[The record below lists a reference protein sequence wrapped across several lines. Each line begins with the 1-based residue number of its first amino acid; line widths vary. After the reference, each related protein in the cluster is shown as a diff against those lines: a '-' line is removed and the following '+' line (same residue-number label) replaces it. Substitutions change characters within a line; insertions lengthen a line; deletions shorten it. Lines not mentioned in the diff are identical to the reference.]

1 MLSQKRGDMENYNV
15 GDLVSE
21 FLYQMGV
28 KDVFGV
34 VSVHNIP
41 MLDAIGR
48 RNFIKMV
55 PARGEMGAGH
65 MADGYARATNGLG
78 VVFTSTGPGAA
89 NVVGSL
95 VESRFAGSPILH
107 FTGQTATENL
117 DKNQGTVHDVPD
129 QLGMLKSISKK
140 AIRISHADDVLAQ
153 LIEATTIALTPP
165 MGPVSVEIPI
175 DIQRTNIKRPL
186 MLDQIK
192 LPNINL
198 QIGDTST
205 LDQIENIIRVS
216 KRKILWVGNGGKFA
230 RNEVEQFIKMGF
242 SVVTSTLGRGVV
254 PESNQMSLGAFNAVP
269 LIEEFYKTLDL
280 MIVVGSRL
288 RGHETRDMSLK
299 LPRKIIQIDIDPD
312 AENRTYKTN
321 LFHCG
326 DAKKVLGELAHRLS
340 NQLSTDEEWVNEVAD
355 LKIKIFQDYKKNLG
369 AYKDF
374 PEIIRKILPEDGN
387 WVRDIT
393 ISNSMWGNRSM
404 LINKP
409 EQNIYP
415 VGAAI
420 GPGMAL
426 AIGVSVGS
434 DGRKTIAMCGDGGF
448 MLNLP
453 DLWTAVE
460 TNCDVVFLV
469 MNDQGYGV
477 IKHIQES
484 MYGGRKF
491 YADLTGP
498 NFEELA
504 KVAKM
509 KYKRI
514 DHANEL
520 EKTLDEAVKFSGP
533 VLVEVNVHS
542 VGEMP
547 RYFAPPPHAIKS

>member
-21 FLYQMGV
+21 FLYQIDV

-89 NVVGSL
+89 NVAGSL

-198 QIGDTST
+198 QIGDASS
-205 LDQIENIIRVS
+205 LDQIESIIRVS
-216 KRKILWVGNGGKFA
+216 KRKVLWVGNGGKFA

-242 SVVTSTLGRGVV
+242 SVVTSALGRGVV

-299 LPRKIIQIDIDPD
+299 LPHKIIQIDIDPD

-374 PEIIRKILPEDGN
+374 PEIIRKILPEDGK
-387 WVRDIT
+387 WVRDVT
-393 ISNSMWGNRSM
+393 IYNSMWGNRSM

-409 EQNIYP
+409 EQNIYT

-434 DGRKTIAMCGDGGF
+434 EGKKTIAMSGDGGF

-477 IKHIQES
+477 IKHIQER

>member
-1 MLSQKRGDMENYNV
+1 MVDYNV

-21 FLYQMGV
+21 FLYQIGV

-48 RNFIKMV
+48 RNYIKMI

-65 MADGYARATNGLG
+65 MADGYARTTNGLG

-89 NVVGSL
+89 NVAGAI
-95 VESRFAGSPILH
+95 VESRFAGSAILH
-107 FTGQTATENL
+107 FTGQTATDNL

-129 QLGMLKSISKK
+129 QFGMLKSISKK
-140 AIRISHADDVLAQ
+140 AIRISNTEDVVTKLMDA
-153 LIEATTIALTPP
+153 ATVALTPP
-165 MGPVSVEIPI
+165 MGPVSIEIPI
-175 DIQRTNIKRPL
+175 DIQRTKIERP
-186 MLDQIK
+186 
-192 LPNINL
+192 
-198 QIGDTST
+198 ST
-205 LDQIENIIRVS
+205 LDQIQLPNLNLQTGDISSLDKIEEIIKTS
-216 KRKILWVGNGGKFA
+216 KRKILWVGNGAKFA
-230 RNEVEQFIKMGF
+230 KDEVEKFIDMGF
-242 SVVTSTLGRGVV
+242 AVVTSTLGRGVV
-254 PESNQMSLGAFNAVP
+254 PERNEMSLGAFNAVP
-269 LIEEFYKTLDL
+269 LVEDFYKTLDL
-280 MIVVGSRL
+280 MVVVGSRL

-299 LPRKIIQIDIDPD
+299 LPNNIIQIDIDPE

-326 DAKKVLGELAHRLS
+326 DGKLVLGELSNRLS
-340 NQLSTDEEWVNEVAD
+340 KKIVVDKDWVNEVSE
-355 LKIKIFQDYKKNLG
+355 LKNKIIQDYKKNLG

-374 PEIIRKILPEDGN
+374 PEIIRRVLPENGR
-387 WVRDIT
+387 WVRDVT

-404 LINKP
+404 QINKP

-426 AIGVSVGS
+426 AIGASIGS
-434 DGRKTIAMCGDGGF
+434 NGEKTIAMCGDGGF

-453 DLWTAVE
+453 DLWTAAE

-469 MNDQGYGV
+469 MNDRGYGV

-491 YADLTGP
+491 YADLIGP
-498 NFEELA
+498 DFEDLA

-520 EKTLDEAVKFSGP
+520 EKILEEAVKFSGP

-547 RYFAPPPHAIKS
+547 RYFAPPPHALNN

>member
-1 MLSQKRGDMENYNV
+1 MLSQKRVDMENYNV

-21 FLYQMGV
+21 FLYQMDV

-89 NVVGSL
+89 NIAGSL
-95 VESRFAGSPILH
+95 VESRFAASPILH

-129 QLGMLKSISKK
+129 QLGMLKSISKT

-153 LIEATTIALTPP
+153 LIEATTAALTPP

-175 DIQRTNIKRPL
+175 DIQRTNIKRPS
-186 MLDQIK
+186 MLDQMK
-192 LPNINL
+192 LPIINL
-198 QIGDTST
+198 QIGDTSS
-205 LDQIENIIRVS
+205 LDQIESIIRVS

-230 RNEVEQFIKMGF
+230 RNEVEQFIEMGF
-242 SVVTSTLGRGVV
+242 CVVTSTLGRGVV

-299 LPRKIIQIDIDPD
+299 LPHKIIQIDIDPD

-326 DAKKVLGELAHRLS
+326 DAKKVLRELAHRLS

-374 PEIIRKILPEDGN
+374 PEIIRKILPEDGK
-387 WVRDIT
+387 WVRDVT

-426 AIGVSVGS
+426 AIGASMGS
-434 DGRKTIAMCGDGGF
+434 EGKKTIAMCGDGGF

-460 TNCDVVFLV
+460 TSCDVVFLV

-491 YADLTGP
+491 YADLIGP

-520 EKTLDEAVKFSGP
+520 EKILNEAVKFSGP

-542 VGEMP
+542 VGDMP
-547 RYFAPPPHAIKS
+547 RYFAPPPHATKS

>member
-1 MLSQKRGDMENYNV
+1 MADYNV

-21 FLYQMGV
+21 FLYQIGV

-48 RNFIKMV
+48 RNYIKMI

-65 MADGYARATNGLG
+65 MADGYARTTNGLG

-89 NVVGSL
+89 NVAGAI
-95 VESRFAGSPILH
+95 VESRFAGSAILH
-107 FTGQTATENL
+107 FTGQTAIDNL

-140 AIRISHADDVLAQ
+140 AIRISNTEDVVTKLMDAV
-153 LIEATTIALTPP
+153 TVALTPP
-165 MGPVSVEIPI
+165 MGPVSIEIPI
-175 DIQRTNIKRPL
+175 DIQRTNIERPSTI
-186 MLDQIK
+186 DQIK
-192 LPNINL
+192 LPNLNL
-198 QIGDTST
+198 QTGDFSS
-205 LDQIENIIRVS
+205 LDKIEEIIKTS
-216 KRKILWVGNGGKFA
+216 KRKILWVGNGAKFA
-230 RNEVEQFIKMGF
+230 KDEVEKFIDMGF
-242 SVVTSTLGRGVV
+242 AVVTSTLGRGVV

-269 LIEEFYKTLDL
+269 LAEDFYKTLDL

-299 LPRKIIQIDIDPD
+299 FPNNIIQIDIDPE

-326 DAKKVLGELAHRLS
+326 DGKLVLGELSNRLS
-340 NQLSTDEEWVNEVAD
+340 KKIVVDNDWINEVSE
-355 LKIKIFQDYKKNLG
+355 LKNKIIQDYKKNLG

-374 PEIIRKILPEDGN
+374 PEIIRRVLPENGR
-387 WVRDIT
+387 WVRDVT

-404 LINKP
+404 QINKP
-409 EQNIYP
+409 QQNIYP

-426 AIGVSVGS
+426 AIGASIGS
-434 DGRKTIAMCGDGGF
+434 NGEKTIAMCGDGGF

-453 DLWTAVE
+453 DLWTAAE

-491 YADLTGP
+491 YADLIGP
-498 NFEELA
+498 DFEDLA

-520 EKTLDEAVKFSGP
+520 EKILEEAVKFSGP

-547 RYFAPPPHAIKS
+547 RYFAPPPHALNN

>member
-1 MLSQKRGDMENYNV
+1 MADYNI

-21 FLYQMGV
+21 FLYQMNV

-48 RNFIKMV
+48 RNYIKMI

-65 MADGYARATNGLG
+65 MADGYARTTNGLG

-89 NVVGSL
+89 NAAGSVV
-95 VESRFAGSPILH
+95 EARFAGSPVLH
-107 FTGQTATENL
+107 FTGQTATDNL
-117 DKNQGTVHDVPD
+117 DKNQGTVHDVYD

-140 AIRISHADDVLAQ
+140 AIRISNADDALSQ
-153 LIEATTIALTPP
+153 LMEAVTIALTPP
-165 MGPVSVEIPI
+165 MGPVSIEIPI
-175 DIQRTNIKRPL
+175 DIQRTNIERPS

-192 LPNINL
+192 LPTINL
-198 QIGDTST
+198 QIGDISSV
-205 LDQIENIIRVS
+205 DQIESIIKTS
-216 KRKILWVGNGGKFA
+216 KRKILWVGNGGKYA
-230 RNEVEQFIKMGF
+230 KDEVEKFIEMGF
-242 SVVTSTLGRGVV
+242 AVVTSTLGKGVV
-254 PESNQMSLGAFNAVP
+254 PESNKMSFGAFNAVP
-269 LIEEFYKTLDL
+269 LIEDFYQTLDL

-299 LPRKIIQIDIDPD
+299 LPHNIIQIDIDPD
-312 AENRTYKTN
+312 AEERTYKTN

-326 DAKKVLGELAHRLS
+326 DAKKVLGELADRLS
-340 NQLSTDEEWVNEVAD
+340 NQLSSDDEWVNEVAN
-355 LKIKIFQDYKKNLG
+355 LKSKILQDYKNNLG

-374 PEIIRKILPEDGN
+374 PEIIRRVLPEDGR
-387 WVRDIT
+387 WVRDVT

-426 AIGVSVGS
+426 AIGASVGS
-434 DGRKTIAMCGDGGF
+434 DGKKTIAMCGDGGF

-453 DLWTAVE
+453 DLWTASE

-491 YADLTGP
+491 YADLLGP
-498 NFEELA
+498 NFEDLA

-520 EKTLDEAVKFSGP
+520 EKKLDEAVKFSGP

-547 RYFAPPPHAIKS
+547 RYFAPPPHATKG

>member
-1 MLSQKRGDMENYNV
+1 MVDYNV

-21 FLYQMGV
+21 FLYQIGV

-48 RNFIKMV
+48 RNYIKMI

-65 MADGYARATNGLG
+65 MADGYARTTNGLG

-89 NVVGSL
+89 NVAGAI
-95 VESRFAGSPILH
+95 VESRFAGSAILH
-107 FTGQTATENL
+107 FTGQTAIDNL

-129 QLGMLKSISKK
+129 QFGMLKSISKK
-140 AIRISHADDVLAQ
+140 AIRISNTEDVVTKLMDAV
-153 LIEATTIALTPP
+153 TVALTPP
-165 MGPVSVEIPI
+165 MGPVSIEIPI
-175 DIQRTNIKRPL
+175 DIQRTNIERPST
-186 MLDQIK
+186 LDQIK
-192 LPNINL
+192 LPNLNL
-198 QIGDTST
+198 QKGDVTS
-205 LDQIENIIRVS
+205 LDTKEEIIKTT
-216 KRKILWVGNGGKFA
+216 KRKILREANGPKFA
-230 RNEVEQFIKMGF
+230 KDEVEKFIDMGF
-242 SVVTSTLGRGVV
+242 AVVTSTLGRGVV
-254 PESNQMSLGAFNAVP
+254 PEKNQMSLGAFNAVP
-269 LIEEFYKTLDL
+269 LVEDFYKTLDL
-280 MIVVGSRL
+280 MVVVGSRL

-299 LPRKIIQIDIDPD
+299 LPNNIIQIDIDPE

-326 DAKKVLGELAHRLS
+326 DGKLVLGELSNRLS
-340 NQLSTDEEWVNEVAD
+340 KKIVVDKDWVNEVSE
-355 LKIKIFQDYKKNLG
+355 LKNKIIQDYKKNLG

-374 PEIIRKILPEDGN
+374 PEIIRRVLPENGR
-387 WVRDIT
+387 WVRDVT

-404 LINKP
+404 QINKP

-426 AIGVSVGS
+426 AIGASIGS
-434 DGRKTIAMCGDGGF
+434 NGEKTIAMCGDGGF

-453 DLWTAVE
+453 DLWTAAE

-491 YADLTGP
+491 YADLIGP
-498 NFEELA
+498 DFEDLA

-520 EKTLDEAVKFSGP
+520 EKILEEAVKFSGP

-547 RYFAPPPHAIKS
+547 RYFAPPPHALNN

>member
-1 MLSQKRGDMENYNV
+1 MADYNI

-21 FLYQMGV
+21 FLYQMNV

-48 RNFIKMV
+48 RNYIKMI

-65 MADGYARATNGLG
+65 MADGYARTTNGLG

-89 NVVGSL
+89 NAAGSVV
-95 VESRFAGSPILH
+95 EARFAGSPVLH
-107 FTGQTATENL
+107 FTGQTATDNL
-117 DKNQGTVHDVPD
+117 DKNQGTVHDVYD

-140 AIRISHADDVLAQ
+140 AIRISNADDALSQ
-153 LIEATTIALTPP
+153 LMEAVIIALTPP
-165 MGPVSVEIPI
+165 MGPVSIEIPI
-175 DIQRTNIKRPL
+175 DIQRTNIERPS

-192 LPNINL
+192 LPTINL
-198 QIGDTST
+198 QIGDTSSV
-205 LDQIENIIRVS
+205 DQIESIIKTS
-216 KRKILWVGNGGKFA
+216 KRKILWVGNGGKYA
-230 RNEVEQFIKMGF
+230 KDEVEKFIEMGF
-242 SVVTSTLGRGVV
+242 AVVTSTLGKGVV
-254 PESNQMSLGAFNAVP
+254 PESNKMSFGAFNAVP
-269 LIEEFYKTLDL
+269 LIEDFYQTLDL

-299 LPRKIIQIDIDPD
+299 LPYNIIQIDIDPD
-312 AENRTYKTN
+312 AEERTYKTN

-326 DAKKVLGELAHRLS
+326 DAKKVLGELADRLS
-340 NQLSTDEEWVNEVAD
+340 NQLSSDDEWVNEVAN
-355 LKIKIFQDYKKNLG
+355 LKSKILQDYKNNLG
-369 AYKDF
+369 EYKDF
-374 PEIIRKILPEDGN
+374 PEIIRRVLPEDGR
-387 WVRDIT
+387 WVRDVT

-426 AIGVSVGS
+426 AIGASVGS
-434 DGRKTIAMCGDGGF
+434 DGKKTIAMCGDGGF

-453 DLWTAVE
+453 DLWTASE

-491 YADLTGP
+491 YADLLGP
-498 NFEELA
+498 NFEDLA

-520 EKTLDEAVKFSGP
+520 EKKLDEAVKFSGP

-547 RYFAPPPHAIKS
+547 RYFAPPPHATKG

>member
-1 MLSQKRGDMENYNV
+1 MADYNV

-21 FLYQMGV
+21 FLYQIGV

-48 RNFIKMV
+48 RNYIKMT

-65 MADGYARATNGLG
+65 MADGYARTTNGLG

-89 NVVGSL
+89 NVAGAI
-95 VESRFAGSPILH
+95 VESRFAGSAILH
-107 FTGQTATENL
+107 FTGQTAIDNL

-129 QLGMLKSISKK
+129 QFGMLKSISKK
-140 AIRISHADDVLAQ
+140 AIRISNTEDVVTKLMDAV
-153 LIEATTIALTPP
+153 TVALTPP
-165 MGPVSVEIPI
+165 MGPVSIEIPI
-175 DIQRTNIKRPL
+175 DIQRTNIERPST
-186 MLDQIK
+186 LDKIK
-192 LPNINL
+192 LPNLNL
-198 QIGDTST
+198 QIGDISS
-205 LDQIENIIRVS
+205 LDTIEEIIKKS
-216 KRKILWVGNGGKFA
+216 KRKILWVGNGAKFA
-230 RNEVEQFIKMGF
+230 KDEVEKFIDMGF
-242 SVVTSTLGRGVV
+242 ALVTSTLGRGVV

-269 LIEEFYKTLDL
+269 LVEDFYKTLDL

-299 LPRKIIQIDIDPD
+299 LPNNIIQIDIDPE
-312 AENRTYKTN
+312 AKNRTYKTN
-321 LFHCG
+321 FFHCG
-326 DAKKVLGELAHRLS
+326 DGKSVLGELSNRLS
-340 NQLSTDEEWVNEVAD
+340 KKIFVDKVWINEVSA
-355 LKIKIFQDYKKNLG
+355 LKNKIIQVYKKNLG

-374 PEIIRKILPEDGN
+374 PEIIRRVLPENGR
-387 WVRDIT
+387 WVRDVT

-404 LINKP
+404 QINKP

-426 AIGVSVGS
+426 AIGASIGS
-434 DGRKTIAMCGDGGF
+434 NGEKTIAMCGDGGF

-453 DLWTAVE
+453 DLWTAAE

-491 YADLTGP
+491 YADLIGP
-498 NFEELA
+498 DFKDLA

-514 DHANEL
+514 NHANEL
-520 EKTLDEAVKFSGP
+520 EKILDEAVKFSGP

-547 RYFAPPPHAIKS
+547 RYFAPPPHALNN

>member
-1 MLSQKRGDMENYNV
+1 MLSQKGGVMEEYNV

-21 FLYQMGV
+21 FLYQIGV

-48 RNFIKMV
+48 RNYIQMI

-65 MADGYARATNGLG
+65 MADGYARASNGLG

-89 NVVGSL
+89 NIAGAI
-95 VESRFAGSPILH
+95 VESRFAGSAVLH

-117 DKNQGTVHDVPD
+117 DKKQGTVHDVPD

-140 AIRISHADDVLAQ
+140 AIRISNAEDVIAKLM
-153 LIEATTIALTPP
+153 EATTIALTPP
-165 MGPVSVEIPI
+165 MGPVSIEIPI
-175 DIQRTNIKRPL
+175 DIQRTNIERPST
-186 MLDQIK
+186 LDQIR
-192 LPNINL
+192 LPSVNL
-198 QIGDTST
+198 QIGDISS
-205 LDQIENIIRVS
+205 LDKIEEIIKTS
-216 KRKILWVGNGGKFA
+216 KRKILWVGNGAKFA
-230 RNEVEQFIKMGF
+230 KDEVEKFIKLGF
-242 SVVTSTLGRGVV
+242 AVVTSTLGRGVV
-254 PESNQMSLGAFNAVP
+254 PESNKMSLGAFNAVP
-269 LIEEFYKTLDL
+269 LVEDFYKTLDL

-288 RGHETRDMSLK
+288 RGHETRDMSLE
-299 LPRKIIQIDIDPD
+299 LPGNIIQIDIDPD

-321 LFHCG
+321 FFHCG
-326 DAKKVLGELAHRLS
+326 DGKMVLAELATRLS
-340 NQLSTDEEWVNEVAD
+340 NEISVDNEWINEVLE
-355 LKIKIFQDYKKNLG
+355 LKNKVLHAYKSNLG

-374 PEIIRKILPEDGN
+374 PEIIRRVLPENGR
-387 WVRDIT
+387 WVRDVT

-404 LINKP
+404 QINKP
-409 EQNIYP
+409 EHNIYP

-420 GPGMAL
+420 GPGLAL
-426 AIGVSVGS
+426 AIGASVGS
-434 DGRKTIAMCGDGGF
+434 SGEKTIAMCGDGGF

-453 DLWTAVE
+453 DLWTAAE

-491 YADLTGP
+491 YADLIGP
-498 NFEELA
+498 NFEDLA
-504 KVAKM
+504 KVAKI
-509 KYKRI
+509 KYERI
-514 DHANEL
+514 DNANEL
-520 EKTLDEAVKFSGP
+520 EKKLNKAVKILGP

-547 RYFAPPPHAIKS
+547 RYFAPPPHALKD

>member
-1 MLSQKRGDMENYNV
+1 MADYNV

-21 FLYQMGV
+21 FLYQIGV

-48 RNFIKMV
+48 RNYIKMI

-65 MADGYARATNGLG
+65 MADGYARTTNGLG

-89 NVVGSL
+89 NVAGAI
-95 VESRFAGSPILH
+95 VESRFAGSAILH
-107 FTGQTATENL
+107 FTGQTAIDNL

-129 QLGMLKSISKK
+129 QFGMLKSISKK
-140 AIRISHADDVLAQ
+140 AIRISNTEDVVTKLMDAV
-153 LIEATTIALTPP
+153 TVALTPP
-165 MGPVSVEIPI
+165 MGPVSIEIPI
-175 DIQRTNIKRPL
+175 DIQRTNIERPL
-186 MLDQIK
+186 ILDQIK
-192 LPNINL
+192 LPNMNL
-198 QIGDTST
+198 QTGDISS
-205 LDQIENIIRVS
+205 LDTIEKIIKTS
-216 KRKILWVGNGGKFA
+216 KRKILWVGNGVKFA
-230 RNEVEQFIKMGF
+230 KDEVEKFIDMGF
-242 SVVTSTLGRGVV
+242 AVVTSTLGRGVV
-254 PESNQMSLGAFNAVP
+254 PEKNQMSLGAFNAVP
-269 LIEEFYKTLDL
+269 LVEDFYKTLDL
-280 MIVVGSRL
+280 MVVVGSRL

-299 LPRKIIQIDIDPD
+299 LPNNIIQIDIDPE

-326 DAKKVLGELAHRLS
+326 DGKLVLGELSNRLCKKIVV
-340 NQLSTDEEWVNEVAD
+340 DKDWVNEVSE
-355 LKIKIFQDYKKNLG
+355 LKNKIIQDYKKNLG

-374 PEIIRKILPEDGN
+374 PEIIRRVLPENGR
-387 WVRDIT
+387 WVRDVT

-404 LINKP
+404 QINKP

-426 AIGVSVGS
+426 AIGASIGS
-434 DGRKTIAMCGDGGF
+434 NGEKTIAMCGDGGF

-453 DLWTAVE
+453 DLWTAAE

-491 YADLTGP
+491 YADLIGP
-498 NFEELA
+498 DFQDLA

-520 EKTLDEAVKFSGP
+520 EKILEEAVKFSGP

-547 RYFAPPPHAIKS
+547 RYFAPPPHALNN